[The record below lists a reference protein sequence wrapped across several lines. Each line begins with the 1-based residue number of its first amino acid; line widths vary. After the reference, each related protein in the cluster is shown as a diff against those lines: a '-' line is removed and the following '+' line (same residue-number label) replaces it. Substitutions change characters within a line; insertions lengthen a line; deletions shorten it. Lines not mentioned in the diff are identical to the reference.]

1 MRLTLKP
8 SLELPES
15 VTAASRNSM
24 LPGVIATSQG
34 GVPNAAVLGR
44 VNNKI
49 CPLLALQ
56 TRGYLSGLC
65 TVMEKFLN
73 GNP

>member
-1 MRLTLKP
+1 
-8 SLELPES
+8 
-15 VTAASRNSM
+15 M

-34 GVPNAAVLGR
+34 SVPDATVLTR
-44 VNNKI
+44 VNNEI

-73 GNP
+73 GYP

>member
-1 MRLTLKP
+1 MSLTLKP
-8 SLELPES
+8 SFELPES
-15 VTAASRNSM
+15 VTPASRNSM
-24 LPGVIATSQG
+24 LPGVIPTSRN
-34 GVPNAAVLGR
+34 GVPDAAVLGR

-65 TVMEKFLN
+65 IVMEKSLN
-73 GNP
+73 GDP